1 MNHALAEFGSF
12 LSFSFPLARHLSLAQ
27 CVTWS
32 LVNGLAN
39 GLLFCSITTVRA
51 AALCLKDRDHKNCSK
66 VSHKLLQNF
75 SSPFLVFISN
85 FGHCWP
91 QMIFLENRTS
101 FMAKH
106 RLKWLYS
113 VGKTIWNNFRIRS
126 MNLVHCGLHCWFCAS
141 ALCEIKTPSDFI
153 CLAVPSVHTFRVQ
166 GVYVQDD

>member
-1 MNHALAEFGSF
+1 MNHAEFGSF

-51 AALCLKDRDHKNCSK
+51 AALCLKVRNRKNCSK
-66 VSHKLLQNF
+66 VSHKLWQIF
-75 SSPFLVFISN
+75 SPFFSLYQYFWSLLASKD
-85 FGHCWP
+85 
-91 QMIFLENRTS
+91 FLENRSS

-113 VGKTIWNNFRIRS
+113 VDKTIWNNFRIRS

-166 GVYVQDD
+166 GVYVQGD